1 MIGSRWRKDELK
13 PGDSLFDLV
22 ETISSGQD
30 WEMKRRIVEALPA
43 LGEVN
48 TKRAIKIATILRED
62 WEPIKWKSD
71 LRRRTVEALTIP
83 AVSNGTPL
91 IDRAKPDKIKLF
103 FQLRERDEVYT
114 AMAIAEG
121 LHEWEDTQSELVAQ
135 LRRDLLD
142 FSQKTFSSDET
153 QALNELLELLRLSRD
168 SNITHVAEKL
178 DQMHNSSNILQRVA
192 ASRNLLRLSERLP
205 EKTLDLMSLFADT
218 MQPNNVRR
226 PLAKEQS
233 MKFIIRG
240 VSNRAYK
247 AKAEQLL
254 FKLISDPDE
263 IIRITAFDM
272 AEALIDRDK
281 DLLLRLCNFILERE
295 TTPILVER
303 CKRIKGLLSDC
314 MQTT

>member
-1 MIGSRWRKDELK
+1 M
-13 PGDSLFDLV
+13 
-22 ETISSGQD
+22 
-30 WEMKRRIVEALPA
+30 
-43 LGEVN
+43 
-48 TKRAIKIATILRED
+48 
-62 WEPIKWKSD
+62 
-71 LRRRTVEALTIP
+71 
-83 AVSNGTPL
+83 
-91 IDRAKPDKIKLF
+91 
-103 FQLRERDEVYT
+103 
-114 AMAIAEG
+114 
-121 LHEWEDTQSELVAQ
+121 
-135 LRRDLLD
+135 
-142 FSQKTFSSDET
+142 
-153 QALNELLELLRLSRD
+153 SRD

-303 CKRIKGLLSDC
+303 FKRIKGLLSDC